1 MREKNQVMIITETK
15 MQKNSVKVPH
25 NLWLSII
32 TVILLWGC
40 AVAPQKL
47 NLKGKPDAFGEG
59 TIIATRE
66 GTAVSFEDMLKDLE
80 THGVIYVGETHT
92 SREDHKIQL
101 AVIRGLYEKN
111 PDLVIGMEMFDHSYQ
126 DVLDQWSAGK
136 LDQKAFLKKVHWYAN
151 WRFDFSLYQ
160 DVMVFI
166 KENRLRLVGLNVPN
180 HIPPKIRE
188 GGIDSLR
195 DDEKKHLPGQINF
208 SNKAHRD
215 YIQNIFEKH
224 KHHFRGQ
231 VEFENF
237 YAAQSVWEDAMAEAV
252 ARNLNSGVMVVLAGN
267 GHIQF
272 KYGIPIR
279 AFKRTG
285 AAFTTIYPVSTGTE
299 VDPEIADYIW
309 VTKLQ
314 RSEDR

>member
-1 MREKNQVMIITETK
+1 MKKRYPNLPWHFLLLIFLLII
-15 MQKNSVKVPH
+15 V
-25 NLWLSII
+25 
-32 TVILLWGC
+32 WGC
-40 AVAPQKL
+40 TVSPPKL
-47 NLKGKPDAFGEG
+47 NIKGVPDAFDEG
-59 TIIATRE
+59 TIISTRKAA
-66 GTAVSFEDMLKDLE
+66 AVSFEDLVEDLKSRK
-80 THGVIYVGETHT
+80 VIYVGETHT

-101 AVIRGLYEKN
+101 KVIQALYKKF
-111 PDLVIGMEMFDHSYQ
+111 PDLAVGMEMFDHSYQ

-136 LDQKAFLKKVHWYAN
+136 LDQKEFLQKVHWYAN

-252 ARNLNSGVMVVLAGN
+252 ARNLNHGVMVVLAGN

-272 KYGIPIR
+272 KYGIPNR

-309 VTKLQ
+309 VTK
-314 RSEDR
+314 

>member
-1 MREKNQVMIITETK
+1 MRTTK
-15 MQKNSVKVPH
+15 RKMKKRYT
-25 NLWLSII
+25 NLPWQFLRLIFLFI
-32 TVILLWGC
+32 FIWGC
-40 AVAPQKL
+40 AVSQPKL
-47 NLKGKPDAFGEG
+47 NIKGMPDAYDEG
-59 TIIATRE
+59 AIIATQNAA
-66 GTAVSFEDMLKDLE
+66 AVSFEELVEDLRFSR
-80 THGVIYVGETHT
+80 VIYVGETHT

-101 AVIRGLYEKN
+101 AVIKALYKKN

-136 LDQKAFLKKVHWYAN
+136 LDQKEFLQKVHWYAN

-252 ARNLNSGVMVVLAGN
+252 ARNLNHGVMVVLAGN

-272 KYGIPIR
+272 KYGIPNR

-309 VTKLQ
+309 VTK
-314 RSEDR
+314 

>member
-1 MREKNQVMIITETK
+1 MSQ
-15 MQKNSVKVPH
+15 P
-25 NLWLSII
+25 
-32 TVILLWGC
+32 
-40 AVAPQKL
+40 KL
-47 NLKGKPDAFGEG
+47 NIKGMPDAYDEG
-59 TIIATRE
+59 AIIATQNAA
-66 GTAVSFEDMLKDLE
+66 AVSFEELVEDLRFSR
-80 THGVIYVGETHT
+80 VIYVGETHT

-101 AVIRGLYEKN
+101 AVIKALYKKN

-136 LDQKAFLKKVHWYAN
+136 LDQKEFLQKVHWYAN

-224 KHHFRGQ
+224 RHHFRGQ

-252 ARNLNSGVMVVLAGN
+252 ARNLNHGVMVVLAGN

-272 KYGIPIR
+272 KYGIPNR

-309 VTKLQ
+309 VTK
-314 RSEDR
+314 